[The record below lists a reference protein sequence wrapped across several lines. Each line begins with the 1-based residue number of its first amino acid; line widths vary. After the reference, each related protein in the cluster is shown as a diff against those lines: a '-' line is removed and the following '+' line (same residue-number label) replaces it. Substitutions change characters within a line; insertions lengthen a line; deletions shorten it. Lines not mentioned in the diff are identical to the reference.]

1 MSKETMSPAEAAKR
15 IGVNISTV
23 RRWISS
29 GKLPT
34 NKTPEG
40 WHTIEK
46 EHLLACAAANMKA
59 SQVVHTAP
67 VQIPHQDNTHKLLT
81 ESLERERKRADRL
94 EERNEQLQQDL
105 MRMTKEMQALLNKES
120 GLMGWIRS
128 KKV

>member
-1 MSKETMSPAEAAKR
+1 MSKETLSPAEAAKR
-15 IGVNISTV
+15 IGVNVSTV

-29 GKLPT
+29 GKLQT

-46 EHLLACAAANMKA
+46 DHLLACAAANAKGA
-59 SQVVHTAP
+59 QVVHTEP
-67 VQIPHQDNTHKLLT
+67 MQIPQHDNSHKLLI

-105 MRMTKEMQALLNKES
+105 MRMTKEMQAILNKES
-120 GLMGWIRS
+120 GVVLLDI
-128 KKV
+128 K